1 METFWD
7 WITVFA
13 FAGLLTLLMQRSS
26 EDEPQ
31 DKLWQYIPPAVGCA
45 VANYV
50 GNEGYDIVAAIILG
64 SVIGYIFI
72 VLKVKL
78 PFLRQ

>member
-1 METFWD
+1 VETFWD

>member
-1 METFWD
+1 VETFWD

-26 EDEPQ
+26 EDEPR

>member
-26 EDEPQ
+26 EDEPR

>member
-26 EDEPQ
+26 EDEPR
-31 DKLWQYIPPAVGCA
+31 DKLWQDIPPAVGCA